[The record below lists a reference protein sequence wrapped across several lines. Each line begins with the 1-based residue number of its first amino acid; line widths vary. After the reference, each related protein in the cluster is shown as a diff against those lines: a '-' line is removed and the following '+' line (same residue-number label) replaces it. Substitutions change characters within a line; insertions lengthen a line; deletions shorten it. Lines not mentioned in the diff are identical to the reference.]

1 GCFRAVLR
9 CRQKK
14 TKQRKWTAFVTL
26 DREITREDIIRG
38 YDASVKN
45 IETETKKN
53 SERTYGGAVRSFN
66 W

>member
-1 GCFRAVLR
+1 M
-9 CRQKK
+9 
-14 TKQRKWTAFVTL
+14 TL

-53 SERTYGGAVRSFN
+53 SERTYGGVVRSFN